1 MAGIRSL
8 LRLSSPIPPIDP
20 NRFYWP
26 AMLHTPLLIKPC
38 AAFWEE
44 VARTLVKSELLF
56 DPERH
61 RSNDLSVL
69 QVVVPTVAHVQLLKT
84 ALAKRLEGTCLP
96 PRITTLAAWR
106 TLALPT
112 VVPACDSERL
122 MALYAELRQHAW
134 LKKLFSAR
142 RNTDLLPLARTLL
155 SLSDELTEALFPA
168 FGSIPDAADARW
180 QAALMQLSPSARTL
194 LSDEAQ
200 MVWSI
205 WKSQLD
211 ERDPSILRFSQMM
224 DIADHADQP
233 LVWISPVAPDAFE
246 AAFLARYGERQT
258 VLPVTL
264 DWRARTTDPLLCA
277 AWPDLADDDDA
288 FVSDSVLK
296 APASLALCE
305 TKGLEDEAQRAAQT
319 AIDWLAA
326 GKSCIAIVAQDRVV
340 ARRIRALLERAQVR
354 VSDETG
360 WKLSTTRAAAAI
372 AAWFELVVSRA
383 ESGAVLD
390 VLKSPFIFADT
401 PDRADKTMAIEL
413 ALRRNNVTGSWRAV
427 DAALSALPDE
437 QLLVRRMAQQAEA
450 FGGRSKRL
458 AEWVA
463 TTRQAIDGLAMR
475 DPLAADVAGAQVL
488 ALLDS
493 IERDCRA
500 MVQPFSF
507 AEWRTF
513 ISLQLECTAFKPD
526 ESDKRVVMLP
536 LNGAHLRTFDA
547 VLVVGADAEHLPSKP
562 VETLFFANA
571 VRRELGLDTREG
583 RQRQQLRDFA
593 ELLLANDTVVVSW
606 QAHKDGEPNP
616 VSPWIARLQM
626 TLERAHSAPLAR
638 HCIALPQ
645 ISLAHA
651 PAARPAPSAPQLLPT
666 KLSASG
672 YNSFVACPYQ
682 FFATRMLGLSTI
694 DELSEM
700 PEKRD
705 YGDWLHQ
712 ILRLYH
718 EAVRDRHI
726 ALDARAAL
734 LSEISDQVFER
745 ELQKSAAALGYYA
758 RWQKAAPAYLAWANE
773 RERQGWQ
780 FMLGEA
786 HFEKKL
792 EWPGGEITL
801 HGRIDRIDGND
812 AGERAVLD
820 YKTRSQSS
828 LSGKFRQLE
837 DHQLAFYGMLS
848 DAPVDA
854 AHYVALEPTKDK
866 AGDAAAPNYAQW
878 KSMLG
883 KHIVD
888 SLQAISQG
896 AALQANGIE
905 GVCQYCDVRGLCRK
919 GAW

>member
-1 MAGIRSL
+1 
-8 LRLSSPIPPIDP
+8 
-20 NRFYWP
+20 
-26 AMLHTPLLIKPC
+26 MLHTPLLIKPC
-38 AAFWEE
+38 AAFWDE

-56 DPERH
+56 DPNRH
-61 RSNDLSVL
+61 RANDLSAL
-69 QVVVPTVAHVQLLKT
+69 QVVVPTTVHVQLLKA
-84 ALAKRLEGTCLP
+84 ALAKRLAGTCLP
-96 PRITTLAAWR
+96 PRITTMTTWC
-106 TLALPT
+106 TLALPN

-168 FGSIPDAADARW
+168 FGTIPDAADVRW
-180 QAALMQLSPSARTL
+180 QSALMQLSPAARTL

-211 ERDPSILRFSQMM
+211 ERDPSISRFSQMM

-233 LVWISPVAPDAFE
+233 LVWISPVAADAFE

-258 VLPVTL
+258 VLPITL
-264 DWRARTTDPLLCA
+264 DWRAQTTDPALYA
-277 AWPDLADDDDA
+277 AWPDLADADNSTPP
-288 FVSDSVLK
+288 FDSVFA
-296 APASLALCE
+296 APASLALSE
-305 TKGLEDEAQRAAQT
+305 ARGMEDEAQRAAQT
-319 AIDWLAA
+319 IVDWLAA
-326 GKSCIAIVAQDRVV
+326 GKLCIAIIAQDRVV
-340 ARRIRALLERAQVR
+340 ARRIRALLERAQIR

-372 AAWFELVVSRA
+372 AAWFEVIASRA
-383 ESGAVLD
+383 ESGDLLD

-401 PDRADKTMAIEL
+401 SDRAGKAMTIEL

-427 DAALSALPDE
+427 DAALDGLADE

-450 FGGRSKRL
+450 FGGRSRGL
-458 AEWVA
+458 ADWVA

-475 DPLAADVAGAQVL
+475 EPLVADVAGAQVL

-500 MVQPFSF
+500 MTQPFSF

-513 ISLQLECTAFKPD
+513 VSLQLECTAFKPD
-526 ESDKRVVMLP
+526 ESDRRVVMLP

-562 VETLFFANA
+562 IETLFFANA
-571 VRRELGLDTREG
+571 VRRELGLDTRED

-626 TLERAHSAPLAR
+626 TLERAHAAPIAR
-638 HCIALPQ
+638 HGVTLPR
-645 ISLAHA
+645 ISLDHM
-651 PAARPAPSAPQLLPT
+651 PVARPAPSAPGLLPA

-682 FFATRMLGLSTI
+682 FFATRMLGLAAI

-726 ALDARAAL
+726 AFDARAAL
-734 LSEISDQVFER
+734 LKEISEQIFER

-773 RERQGWQ
+773 REQQGWQ
-780 FMLGEA
+780 FVLGEA

-792 EWPGGEITL
+792 AWPGGEITL

-812 AGERAVLD
+812 VGARAVLD

-866 AGDAAAPNYAQW
+866 AGDIAAPNYAQW
-878 KSMLG
+878 TSMLG

-896 AALQANGIE
+896 AVLQANGIE
-905 GVCQYCDVRGLCRK
+905 SVCQYCDVRGLCRK